1 VFAHPDDEV
10 LAAGAV
16 MARYAREGHAVH
28 VAILGEGLTSRST
41 TREEALASV
50 EMKAGLEE
58 LRRTIRRAADI
69 LGCAST
75 RSFPLPDNRFDSV
88 DLLSVVKI
96 VEELKAQVRP
106 AIVLTHHNGD
116 MNVDHG
122 VVANAVLTAF
132 RSLPGESHCQ
142 IYAGEVLSSTDYS
155 VGVPGR
161 MFEPNV
167 WIPVGRADVEKKM
180 KALEAYAS
188 EIRDFPHPR
197 SSKSVE
203 ILAGLRGTQCGHPF
217 AEAFRLLRGWGSLP
231 GAGSV

>member
-1 VFAHPDDEV
+1 V
-10 LAAGAV
+10 LAAGAL

-28 VAILGEGLTSRST
+28 VAILGEGLTSRSV
-41 TREEALASV
+41 TREDALARA
-50 EMKAGLEE
+50 EMQGALEE

-75 RSFPLPDNRFDSV
+75 RSFSLSDNRFDSV

-96 VEELKAQVRP
+96 VEELKTQTQP
-106 AIVLTHHNGD
+106 TIVLTHHVGD

-132 RSLPGESHCQ
+132 RSLPGESPCQ

-155 VGVPGR
+155 IGVAGR

-167 WIPVGRADVEKKM
+167 WVPVGRADVEKKM

-188 EIRDFPHPR
+188 EIREYPHPR
-197 SSKSVE
+197 SSKAVE
-203 ILAGLRGTQCGHPF
+203 TLAGLRGTQCGHPF

-231 GAGSV
+231 GAESV